1 MFTEGK
7 KYRGFTLIELMLV
20 VVIIGLL
27 AALAIPRYMRASR
40 KSKMCEA
47 QSVLKQI
54 YIASVAYNE
63 EHGTF
68 PPVLEDLFGAGFD
81 SRPQGFIVKRPSGT
95 PRFMYDLDG
104 SGGGVARPN
113 LAVDQSLSGITNMVI
128 DSDGNL
134 SGGEF

>member
-1 MFTEGK
+1 
-7 KYRGFTLIELMLV
+7 

-40 KSKMCEA
+40 KSKICEA

-54 YIASVAYNE
+54 YLASIAYNE

-68 PPVLEDLFGAGFD
+68 PAILEDLFGAGFD
-81 SRPQGFIVKRPSGT
+81 SRPEGFIVKRPSGT
-95 PRFMYDLDG
+95 PRFQYDLDG
-104 SGGGVARPN
+104 AGGGVARPD
-113 LAVDQSLSGITNMVI
+113 LAVDQSLSGVSNMVI
-128 DSDGNL
+128 DSNGNM